1 MEVFSVVYAT
11 GAEEVEIYSVLSL
24 DAAVKSAFFSSAGF
38 ADAVEVNMLANPP
51 GGALLAPNETR
62 YFFFS
67 SFFSSA
73 PES

>member
-24 DAAVKSAFFSSAGF
+24 DAAVKSAFFSSVGF
-38 ADAVEVNMLANPP
+38 TDAAEVNMLANPP
-51 GGALLAPNETR
+51 GGALLAPNGSAD
-62 YFFFS
+62 FFS
-67 SFFSSA
+67 TFFSSA

>member
-1 MEVFSVVYAT
+1 MEIFSVVDAT

-24 DAAVKSAFFSSAGF
+24 NAAVKSAFFSSAGLVDTF
-38 ADAVEVNMLANPP
+38 EVNILANPP
-51 GGALLAPNETR
+51 AGALLAPNGSAD
-62 YFFFS
+62 FFS